1 MRIHYQNLTAKPLK
15 IMMRC
20 FRRSIPGMFN
30 RICLW
35 AFFGNMFLRGYLL
48 LDSSDM
54 SMTWS
59 NFLKSIFV
67 WKCVFKNVILG
78 KSVNATSTKHK
89 REGACLKLLPYV
101 DSILNIQIRSI
112 KVICSMLHQTRR
124 VSARRRSV
132 PRCDWIRSRNFS
144 RCVPR
149 SRNGT

>member
-1 MRIHYQNLTAKPLK
+1 
-15 IMMRC
+15 
-20 FRRSIPGMFN
+20 
-30 RICLW
+30 
-35 AFFGNMFLRGYLL
+35 MFLRGYLL

-89 REGACLKLLPYV
+89 REGACLKLLAYV

-112 KVICSMLHQTRR
+112 KVICSMLLLYKLYQTNLYTELGGFQP
-124 VSARRRSV
+124 VGVRSQGAIGFVLGTFPDAFHDLGMV
-132 PRCDWIRSRNFS
+132 PELRPPIEGC
-144 RCVPR
+144 
-149 SRNGT
+149 G